1 MGFAMTQ
8 KDNLRFLLLFSLL
21 VLALAGYLLHT
32 RIHPLE
38 KDAGNIIPAVSGIL
52 SIVVIT
58 LLFCFRRTVA
68 YGYVLNGMTV
78 ILGTIAMAHYSLKHP
93 PEVWTL
99 QTAVFRTLLPDI
111 IILWGKFAVG
121 KALFELELFRQ
132 PEAPARTGRFFRYP
146 NMGYWWVHLLA
157 ISIVYSLGIQYWK

>member
-1 MGFAMTQ
+1 MTQ
-8 KDNLRFLLLFSLL
+8 KNNLRVLLIFSLIGI
-21 VLALAGYLLHT
+21 ALGGFLLHT

-58 LLFCFRRTVA
+58 LLFCFRQTIA

-78 ILGTIAMAHYSLKHP
+78 ILGTITMAHYSLKHP

-99 QTAVFRTLLPDI
+99 QTVLFGTLLPDI
-111 IILWGKFAVG
+111 IVLWAKLAVG
-121 KALFELELFRQ
+121 KALIELELLRQ

-157 ISIVYSLGIQYWK
+157 ISLVYSLGIQFWK